1 LARAQRRLGRIR
13 AAPLLPVLPL
23 LFDELLVVGGGEKL

>member
-13 AAPLLPVLPL
+13 AAPLPVLPL